1 MYLVVGLLSRR
12 ADPTIFCTS
21 ELEVSLTFT
30 TEGVSKRPGPT
41 VHTSAGGRVS
51 TRRRSRTRRA
61 AAYTP

>member
-12 ADPTIFCTS
+12 ADPTIFGTS
-21 ELEVSLTFT
+21 DLEMSLTFT
-30 TEGVSKRPGPT
+30 TEGVSKNRDPLYI
-41 VHTSAGGRVS
+41 HLSAAGVS